1 MNHNELIGTNMKFDI
16 VSDIQGMDFTR
27 CSNND
32 IIALRAWVSK
42 VKERA
47 DFLTLEGEVV
57 GYTYNNLSVL
67 NPMISKEEEKRGMV
81 LAKRIK

>member
-1 MNHNELIGTNMKFDI
+1 MNHNELIGTNMKFDL
-16 VSDIQGMDFTR
+16 VSDIQGMDFTG

-32 IIALRAWVSK
+32 IIALRTWVSE

-57 GYTYNNLSVL
+57 GYTYSNLNVL

-81 LAKRIK
+81 LVKKIK

>member
-1 MNHNELIGTNMKFDI
+1 MNHNELIGTNMKFDL
-16 VSDIQGMDFTR
+16 VSDIQGMDFTG

-32 IIALRAWVSK
+32 IIALRTWVSE

-57 GYTYNNLSVL
+57 GYTYSNLNVL

-81 LAKRIK
+81 FVKKNK